1 MHGLDS
7 IFFMFKKLKDLDIKW
22 LVMADEDV
30 IFHKPEGIFSLIA
43 YMEQNNYSISG
54 IRDGGVVNHRNK
66 NPYSINTFFSIL
78 NFEEVSKLYDKKKI
92 LSSQY
97 IKENEFNDELDLLP
111 FNFDRS
117 SLYEPYYC
125 FYFWLRRKGK
135 KILFLNSKMR
145 NVNDDSI
152 SNEVFLPDESLF
164 LVHSWY
170 ARAYGNNN
178 KHTKRIDL
186 ILDKIDFGEKR
197 VEPIIFKDKLFR
209 INKEVRKV
217 FDKLIMKLEKR

>member
-1 MHGLDS
+1 
-7 IFFMFKKLKDLDIKW
+7 MFKKLKDLDIKW